1 MYYQIQQRHHGQQ
14 HHYDDVIMTTLASQ
28 TTSLAIVYSTVYSD
42 ADQRKHQSSASL
54 AFVWGIHRDRWI
66 PRTMFPFDDVIMI
79 VFYPCYILYSGA
91 VCFVNNKWFSR
102 LCVLH
107 VLLVFRCLFCTYR
120 CIFLR
125 QQTSVKYKCHGG
137 GGGGDSSPAFPP
149 YPRPLFSLFY
159 SCTPAQ
165 NSEFAPA
172 PAPLTPTPAHF
183 WSKSSIP
190 RPPNP
195 RATDPLSSP
204 TNMDT
209 ELSDGFIS
217 TRQTIWV
224 VRNMNHTSQWIYSQ
238 MPPNMKSFP
247 PYVSP
252 FSCLSVDLN
261 CGHFYCH
268 LPT

>member
-1 MYYQIQQRHHGQQ
+1 MTSSWLFFIHVTSCIVARCALSTTNDSVVYVYCMC
-14 HHYDDVIMTTLASQ
+14 YLFSDVCFAHIG
-28 TTSLAIVYSTVYSD
+28 VYSYD
-42 ADQRKHQSSASL
+42 
-54 AFVWGIHRDRWI
+54 
-66 PRTMFPFDDVIMI
+66 
-79 VFYPCYILYSGA
+79 
-91 VCFVNNKWFSR
+91 SR
-102 LCVLH
+102 QVLNIN
-107 VLLVFRCLFCTYR
+107 VM
-120 CIFLR
+120 
-125 QQTSVKYKCHGG
+125 GG
-137 GGGGDSSPAFPP
+137 SSPAFPP